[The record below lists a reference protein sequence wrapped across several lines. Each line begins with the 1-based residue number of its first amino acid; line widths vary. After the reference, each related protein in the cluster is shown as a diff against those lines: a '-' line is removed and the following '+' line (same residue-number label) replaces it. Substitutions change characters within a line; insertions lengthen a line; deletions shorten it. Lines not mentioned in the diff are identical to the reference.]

1 MHDDA
6 ADVLNKNSMMRIR
19 TSAHKFSTGTNNPV
33 KNTYLG
39 NRLCSEAN
47 ENNES
52 QNRTMHMTPRILIVN
67 ESVKI
72 QEEEII
78 VDGMKR

>member
-1 MHDDA
+1 MDDDA
-6 ADVLNKNSMMRIR
+6 PDVLNKNSVMRIR

-72 QEEEII
+72 QEEEVV

>member
-1 MHDDA
+1 MDDDA
-6 ADVLNKNSMMRIR
+6 PDVLNKISVMRIR
-19 TSAHKFSTGTNNPV
+19 TSAHKFSTGTNNPL

-52 QNRTMHMTPRILIVN
+52 QNRTMHMTPKNLIVN

-72 QEEEII
+72 QEEEVV

>member
-1 MHDDA
+1 MDDDA
-6 ADVLNKNSMMRIR
+6 PDVFNKNSVMRIR
-19 TSAHKFSTGTNNPV
+19 TSAHKFSTGTNNPL

-52 QNRTMHMTPRILIVN
+52 QNRTMHMTPKN
-67 ESVKI
+67 S
-72 QEEEII
+72 
-78 VDGMKR
+78 DSD